1 MAVKKKGAKQP
12 NRAKYHRRGGGILQ
26 DEAGMG
32 AVLGENARTIRSWWH
47 AGVIPGIV
55 IGHRTLRFR
64 VDDVLAALA
73 KRTVQASL
81 KDRSGTS

>member
-12 NRAKYHRRGGGILQ
+12 NRAKYHRRG
-26 DEAGMG
+26 
-32 AVLGENARTIRSWWH
+32 NARTIRSWWH